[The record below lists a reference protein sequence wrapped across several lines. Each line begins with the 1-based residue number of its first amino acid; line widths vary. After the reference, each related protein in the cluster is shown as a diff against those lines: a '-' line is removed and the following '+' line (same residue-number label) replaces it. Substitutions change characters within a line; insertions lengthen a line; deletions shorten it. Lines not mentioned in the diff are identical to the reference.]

1 MSVEENLR
9 LLKESAEAFNA
20 RDWDRYYELHAESI
34 VRHDPAFPEPI
45 KGRVAHRE
53 FVMGGQEA
61 FPDLRAEEVRAFGQ
75 GDWVSAEFAMTGTHT
90 GPLAMPDGQTI
101 PATNKSFR
109 VNVEEVLK
117 WEGGQI
123 VEEHAYY
130 DVLGWMTQLGL
141 AP

>member
-9 LLKESAEAFNA
+9 LVNESAEAYNS
-20 RDWDRYYELHAESI
+20 RNWDRYYELHAESI
-34 VRHDPAFPEPI
+34 VRHDPSFPEPI
-45 KGRVAHRE
+45 KGRAAHRE
-53 FVMGGQEA
+53 AVQGVLKA
-61 FPDLRAEEVRAFGQ
+61 FPDMSAEDVRAFGQ
-75 GDWVSAEFAMTGTHT
+75 GDQLSVEFTMTGTHT
-90 GPLAMPDGQTI
+90 GPLAVPDGQTI

-109 VNVEEVLK
+109 LNILEVLK

-130 DVLGWMTQLGL
+130 DVLGFMAQLGL